1 MLISSLS
8 SSYPTRKKM
17 AHFNLNKLPLA
28 AAADEEIQVEAAEDQ
43 NPPPPAVSSAAR
55 TLAIPPVE
63 IYIPLPPPPMGEVT
77 VQMPELPAE
86 LGWLH
91 IVQALAAL
99 PPPPPHGTFLH
110 LPASNELPSFAWG
123 VPMHWVPS
131 SPHEKEHCP
140 PASKKSRFH
149 VPRYKLASPGNV
161 DLVPV
166 PEVHP
171 TGVALAAATCEKD
184 LDRAKPGGDIDE
196 TLALQLHLT
205 ITVQE
210 EEKGNGVDQ
219 STHGVQLPLVENASE
234 EQQQQLPDNDLDDAP
249 IEEIMNEDEAILPV
263 LAEAV
268 AIAGTNVNH
277 PNRAAPATGRH
288 ARRRRRCPQGVAGNV
303 INPIN
308 AARSAEAGRS
318 QSRRR
323 RRFPPLTSQYQGVVY
338 NRHTGRWETR
348 FWWALHKLSNP
359 LLLNSLFSCMTFIM

>member
-1 MLISSLS
+1 VLISSLS

-43 NPPPPAVSSAAR
+43 NPPPPAVSAAAR

-77 VQMPELPAE
+77 VEMPELPAE

-99 PPPPPHGTFLH
+99 PPPPPHGTFLQI
-110 LPASNELPSFAWG
+110 PGSNELPSFAWG

-140 PASKKSRFH
+140 HASKKSRFH
-149 VPRYKLASPGNV
+149 VPRYMLASPGNV

-171 TGVALAAATCEKD
+171 TGVAIAAATCEKD

-210 EEKGNGVDQ
+210 EGKGDGVDQ
-219 STHGVQLPLVENASE
+219 STHDVQLPLVENPPE

-249 IEEIMNEDEAILPV
+249 MEEIMNEDEVILPV

-288 ARRRRRCPQGVAGNV
+288 ARRRRRLRPQGVAGNV

-308 AARSAEAGRS
+308 PARLVEAGRW

-323 RRFPPLTSQYQGVVY
+323 RRLPPLISQYQGVVY
-338 NRHTGRWETR
+338 NRHSGRWETR
-348 FWWALHKLSNP
+348 FW
-359 LLLNSLFSCMTFIM
+359 

>member
-1 MLISSLS
+1 
-8 SSYPTRKKM
+8 
-17 AHFNLNKLPLA
+17 
-28 AAADEEIQVEAAEDQ
+28 
-43 NPPPPAVSSAAR
+43 
-55 TLAIPPVE
+55 
-63 IYIPLPPPPMGEVT
+63 MGEVT
-77 VQMPELPAE
+77 VEMPELPAE

-99 PPPPPHGTFLH
+99 PPPPPPPPPLH
-110 LPASNELPSFAWG
+110 LPASNDMRSFAWG

-131 SPHEKEHCP
+131 SPHEKEHYP
-140 PASKKSRFH
+140 HASKKSRFP

-171 TGVALAAATCEKD
+171 TEVAIAAATCEKD
-184 LDRAKPGGDIDE
+184 LDRAKPGGGIDE
-196 TLALQLHLT
+196 TLALPLHLT

-210 EEKGNGVDQ
+210 EKKGDGVDQ
-219 STHGVQLPLVENASE
+219 STHDVQLPLVENAPE

-249 IEEIMNEDEAILPV
+249 MEEIMNEDEVILPV

-277 PNRAAPATGRH
+277 RNRAAPARGRH
-288 ARRRRRCPQGVAGNV
+288 ARRLPRPRPQGVAGNV

-308 AARSAEAGRS
+308 RACSAEAGRS

-323 RRFPPLTSQYQGVVY
+323 RRFAPRTSEYQGVIY
-338 NRHTGRWETR
+338 NRPTGRWETC
-348 FWWALHKLSNP
+348 FW
-359 LLLNSLFSCMTFIM
+359 